1 MRKLEQCINCG
12 EERELA
18 AFHLCFKC
26 YRQRERAF
34 SSGPVDRHTAVI
46 TKERQKLFLAYAQL
60 MTSLAKLGV
69 NKTDVE
75 SVVEIVRPYLTPISE
90 QLRFAG
96 MATGQPCEGTP
107 APPDL
112 GHRPEEKA
120 GTVNTTCSRSPFTG
134 QKISEMAAT
143 SEQTSCS
150 PFTCS
155 LSGGPKRLASTSAQH
170 PENPALAEK
179 HGPNVSNGKGHGRR
193 QCAKARLTKRC
204 NHRSAKTYNGN
215 D

>member
-12 EERELA
+12 EEREIA

-46 TKERQKLFLAYAQL
+46 TKERQKLFSAYAQL
-60 MTSLAKLGV
+60 MTSLGKLGV

-112 GHRPEEKA
+112 EHGPEEKA
-120 GTVNTTCSRSPFTG
+120 VTVNGEHDVLPFTVHRPEDLG
-134 QKISEMAAT
+134 N
-143 SEQTSCS
+143 
-150 PFTCS
+150 
-155 LSGGPKRLASTSAQH
+155 GGDK
-170 PENPALAEK
+170 
-179 HGPNVSNGKGHGRR
+179 
-193 QCAKARLTKRC
+193 
-204 NHRSAKTYNGN
+204 
-215 D
+215 

>member
-1 MRKLEQCINCG
+1 MRKLEQCLNCA
-12 EERELA
+12 EEREIA

-26 YRQRERAF
+26 YRQHERAL
-34 SSGPVDRHTAVI
+34 SRGPVDKHTAVI

-96 MATGQPCEGTP
+96 MATGKPCEGTP

-112 GHRPEEKA
+112 GHGPEEKA
-120 GTVNTTCSRSPFTG
+120 GTVNGEHDVLPFTVHRPEDLG
-134 QKISEMAAT
+134 N
-143 SEQTSCS
+143 
-150 PFTCS
+150 
-155 LSGGPKRLASTSAQH
+155 GGVGERVTVTPAHH
-170 PENPALAEK
+170 PAKPALPEK
-179 HGPNVSNGKGHGRR
+179 HRAENGGGKSPSRK
-193 QCAKARLTKRC
+193 QCAKARRQKCRD
-204 NHRSAKTYNGN
+204 HRTAKTNN
-215 D
+215 SHD